1 MVIEKKKFREELQRI
16 RSGWTNTGRVR
27 PDFAIE
33 PQEDQESVWDYP
45 RPPLL
50 IPDPREVVVRIEGFE
65 IARSQQSLRLLET
78 ASPPTFYLPPA
89 DVAVESLVA
98 AAGTSFCEWK
108 GAATYWNAER
118 GDVYRTEGG
127 WSYAEPFGEFT
138 GLGGDFSFY
147 PARAEC
153 FVDGERVRAQSGGF
167 YGGWITDE
175 VVGPFKGEPGTGGW

>member
-16 RSGWTNTGRVR
+16 RSGWTNTGQVR

-33 PQEDQESVWDYP
+33 PQEGQESVWDYP

-65 IARSQQSLRLLET
+65 IARSQQCLRLLET

-89 DVAVESLVA
+89 DVAVECLVA

-118 GDVYRTEGG
+118 GDVYRTEVG
-127 WSYAEPFGEFT
+127 WSYG
-138 GLGGDFSFY
+138 S
-147 PARAEC
+147 
-153 FVDGERVRAQSGGF
+153 S
-167 YGGWITDE
+167 
-175 VVGPFKGEPGTGGW
+175 